1 MDEKT
6 KYRLIKSLIDY
17 IVNSDYYREYSTY
30 LWNEEKCLDYIADQV
45 MLMLFWVINQG
56 DVITNIDE
64 VRSIALGEIHD
75 EYWSEVTEI
84 ETIND

>member
-6 KYRLIKSLIDY
+6 KYRLIKSLINY
-17 IVNSDYYREYSTY
+17 IVNSDYYREYSTF

-56 DVITNIDE
+56 SIITDIDE

-75 EYWSEVTEI
+75 EYWSEVTQS
-84 ETIND
+84 